1 MWAGGGV
8 RGGGGRG
15 EEGLQTRQLQIS
27 LCAES
32 ELDVHRWCVTALM
45 GSTPAPGGKMPQLP
59 LSYRVPRLPTHF
71 GACVSHSFQKKKSCL
86 LHSA

>member
-1 MWAGGGV
+1 MALLLLITMMSVCVGGGGGCGV
-8 RGGGGRG
+8 GGGRG

-45 GSTPAPGGKMPQLP
+45 GSTPAPGGKKP
-59 LSYRVPRLPTHF
+59 
-71 GACVSHSFQKKKSCL
+71 
-86 LHSA
+86 